1 IGDRIRVILD
11 LEENTLAF
19 EINNKFLGVAFR
31 GLPKKRLFPA
41 FYGRRGLEASQK
53 HGVDAIPAVSMVY
66 LGSHFNALCSTSE
79 SSSSG
84 SRSSSN
90 SGSSSNSDSDD
101 LQSEDQGATATTKA
115 PVQQLT
121 SKGVAFRNKR
131 TPTGLPAAS
140 NRPMATKTRNL
151 GHATSIVT
159 CTATKPKRTRELDST
174 PDEFLEKRPR
184 EEELSQE
191 PVTQAPESIQRVAD
205 LRRSLLG
212 GRRTTDGSGS
222 AGVGFLL
229 NIQAQKAL
237 IEWEPVSSR
246 LAKARFRSK
255 LFNVTVF
262 AVYAPTRVSSEQAID
277 TFYAE
282 LNEAVKKTPK
292 RDLLIIGG
300 DLNAHV
306 GSRQANGDRSLGIH
320 GYGERCER
328 GTRLVQFAQA
338 NNLVIANTLFRHKPS
353 HVITWRSRDGRTS
366 SQLDYLLVSSRW
378 RSSIQNCR
386 AYRGPD
392 TGSKCGSDHTLVKMS
407 VKIRLV
413 ARKRKEPPKRFDV
426 ARLKDPTV
434 VEQFRVQLSNR
445 FTALE
450 HEHSNESPED
460 GNSSGSSVNED
471 WQKFRNTLQEVAL
484 ETLGRVKRKRRR
496 WMSEETI
503 RLATKK

>member
-1 IGDRIRVILD
+1 MKKADQRVLKKATAFPTSDALDDLPASPSKNWRAGHLLKRRQSLAIGCWNVCSMKCLTSQTFIAGEIHRPGLDILCVSETRIND
-11 LEENTLAF
+11 TLENHEIATPDSENSF
-19 EINNKFLGVAFR
+19 F
-31 GLPKKRLFPA
+31 
-41 FYGRRGLEASQK
+41 FY
-53 HGVDAIPAVSMVY
+53 
-66 LGSHFNALCSTSE
+66 
-79 SSSSG
+79 
-84 SRSSSN
+84 N
-90 SGSSSNSDSDD
+90 SG
-101 LQSEDQGATATTKA
+101 
-115 PVQQLT
+115 
-121 SKGVAFRNKR
+121 
-131 TPTGLPAAS
+131 
-140 NRPMATKTRNL
+140 
-151 GHATSIVT
+151 
-159 CTATKPKRTRELDST
+159 PK
-174 PDEFLEKRPR
+174 
-184 EEELSQE
+184 
-191 PVTQAPESIQRVAD
+191 
-205 LRRSLLG
+205 
-212 GRRTTDGSGS
+212 DGSGS

-306 GSRQANGDRSLGIH
+306 GSRQANGVRSLGIH

-392 TGSKCGSDHTLVKMS
+392 TGSKGGSDHTLVKMS

-450 HEHSNESPED
+450 HEHSNESPEA

-503 RLATKK
+503 RLATKKSLLPSRHSAEFKQLRKLCHQSGRKDRRKHWENMTVEIQKAASLSDTRKLYQLLKVNWEEVEELGLCKRQTR